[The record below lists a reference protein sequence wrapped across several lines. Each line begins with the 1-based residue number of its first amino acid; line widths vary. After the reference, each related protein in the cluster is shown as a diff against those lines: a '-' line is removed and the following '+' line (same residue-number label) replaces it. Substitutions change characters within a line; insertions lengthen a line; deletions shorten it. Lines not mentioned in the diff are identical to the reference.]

1 MEQIE
6 KREKFLKVMFNIV
19 CAIPKRRQNISA
31 KMTRLTFA
39 QNVLLQTTKATE
51 LATLLKTEV

>member
-6 KREKFLKVMFNIV
+6 KRVRLLKVMFSIV
-19 CAIPKRRQNISA
+19 FAILKRRQNISA

-39 QNVLLQTTKATE
+39 QSVLLQTTKATE
-51 LATLLKTEV
+51 LATSLRTEV